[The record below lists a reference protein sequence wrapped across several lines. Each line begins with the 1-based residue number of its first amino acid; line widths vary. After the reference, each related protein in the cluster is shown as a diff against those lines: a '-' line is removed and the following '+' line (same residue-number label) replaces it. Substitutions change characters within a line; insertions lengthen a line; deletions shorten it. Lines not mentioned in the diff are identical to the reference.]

1 MKDLI
6 KTINTK
12 DESIYTIDSREV
24 AKMLEKEHEYVLE
37 MIQGRK
43 GKLGIIPVLEN
54 AKLAV
59 SDFFIESSYKVDG
72 NNKNYKCY
80 LVTKMGCELLGNKL
94 QGEKGI
100 LFTAK
105 YVERFNAMEKE
116 FEESRKPKN
125 YIVNKPQ
132 EELECLEMIS
142 NILHFNDSSKLL
154 GVKSICK
161 KYGMETSYLPVYTK
175 SKGILKSAT
184 ELLRKYNIQISTR
197 KFNKIMID
205 KGLLREVERKSTK
218 DNTKIKKF
226 KNLVNTEFGENQVNP
241 NNPKETQPMYYEEK
255 FEELLKKLELK

>member
-1 MKDLI
+1 MKELI

-12 DESIYTIDSREV
+12 GETLSTIDSREV
-24 AKMLEKEHEYVLE
+24 AEMLGKEHKHVLQYIE
-37 MIQGRK
+37 GNKDVIGIKPTLESQGLDYQK
-43 GKLGIIPVLEN
+43 YFIP
-54 AKLAV
+54 
-59 SDFFIESSYKVDG
+59 STYKAG
-72 NNKNYKCY
+72 TREYKCY
-80 LVTKMGCELLGNKL
+80 LVTKMGCELLGNKQ

-105 YVERFNAMEKE
+105 YVERFNAMEKKL
-116 FEESRKPKN
+116 EEINKPKT

-132 EELECLEMIS
+132 EELECFEMIS

-154 GVKSICK
+154 GVRSICE

-197 KFNKIMID
+197 KFNKIMLD
-205 KGLLREVERKSTK
+205 KGLLREIERKSTK

-255 FEELLKKLELK
+255 FEELLKRLSIV